1 MKKLLGTV
9 LSGALAVA
17 ASLGVA
23 SANTITITG
32 GLGTITCNGAD
43 AGACEGIFAGSLIV
57 TNPGNQVTSGSL
69 GGLSATMADAY
80 DSGNAS
86 EANEATAFNTL
97 AGTSFLQADATK
109 TDGDPSPSFT
119 TLSEYFLLKIGNMT
133 VFLKNTSGGSLDV
146 IYSAADGQGAGLS
159 HYTEFGE
166 VPEIPIPGAIW
177 LMGIGLAGLGAAHRK
192 AKAVKVA

>member
-1 MKKLLGTV
+1 MKKILITA
-9 LSGALAVA
+9 LSGAMAFA
-17 ASLGVA
+17 ASIGFA
-23 SANTITITG
+23 SANTITING
-32 GLGTITCNGAD
+32 GLGTLTCNGAD
-43 AGACEGIFAGSLIV
+43 AGACEAIFGGSLVV
-57 TNPGNQVTSGSL
+57 TNPGNQVTGGSL
-69 GGLSATMADAY
+69 GSLSATMADAY

-97 AGTSFLQADATK
+97 AGTSFLEADATK

-133 VFLKNTSGGSLDV
+133 VFLKNTSGGALDV
-146 IYSAADGQGAGLS
+146 DYSEAKGMGAGLS

-177 LMGIGLAGLGAAHRK
+177 LMGIGLAGLGAARRK
-192 AKAVKVA
+192 SKTA